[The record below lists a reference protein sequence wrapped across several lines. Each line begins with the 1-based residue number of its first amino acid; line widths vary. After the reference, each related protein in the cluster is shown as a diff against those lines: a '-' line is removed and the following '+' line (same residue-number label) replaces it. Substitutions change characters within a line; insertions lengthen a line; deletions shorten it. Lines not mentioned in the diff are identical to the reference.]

1 MCKKYSRARQV
12 TDINIIRRM
21 RFACWITKTIDTHS
35 DYVIITAFPR
45 QKWLGERDSKLH
57 YKHLACL
64 VTASKIVS
72 G

>member
-12 TDINIIRRM
+12 TDINITRRM
-21 RFACWITKTIDTHS
+21 RFACWVTKTIDTHS
-35 DYVIITAFPR
+35 DYVIITVFHGKNGYANAP
-45 QKWLGERDSKLH
+45 QNYVIST
-57 YKHLACL
+57 CL